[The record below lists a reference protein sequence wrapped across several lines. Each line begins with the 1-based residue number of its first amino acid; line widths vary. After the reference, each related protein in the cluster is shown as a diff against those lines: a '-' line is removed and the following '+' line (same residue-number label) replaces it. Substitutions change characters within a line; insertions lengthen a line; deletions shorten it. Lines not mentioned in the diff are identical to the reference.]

1 MYCLFGRENSNMC
14 MINLGHANSHDWMG
28 NHVFL
33 YATQTFFALFLLFLD
48 VGYADLRDFE
58 HGNHFLHGDHGRGLA
73 PQTTEIPID
82 KYEES
87 QNRAAQ
93 N

>member
-1 MYCLFGRENSNMC
+1 MYDNLRSRELSRLDGKSC
-14 MINLGHANSHDWMG
+14 
-28 NHVFL
+28 FL
-33 YATQTFFALFLLFLD
+33 RATTQTFFALFLLFLD

>member
-1 MYCLFGRENSNMC
+1 MFFCTLLKLF
-14 MINLGHANSHDWMG
+14 SH
-28 NHVFL
+28 F
-33 YATQTFFALFLLFLD
+33 FLLFLD